1 MKDVSSNMAGVVQ
14 EVKVA
19 VGDTVSAGDDVVV
32 LESMKMQIPVQS
44 ELAGKVAA
52 LRVNVGDFVN
62 AGDVL
67 LQLE

>member
-1 MKDVSSNMAGVVQ
+1 MIDVSSNMAGVVQ

-19 VGDTVSAGDDVVV
+19 VGDTISPGDDVVV

-44 ELAGKVAA
+44 EHGGKVVS
-52 LRVNVGDFVN
+52 LMVNAGDFVN
-62 AGDVL
+62 SGDVL